1 MQLRYLTNENGEKTD
16 VVMKYTDYID
26 MMEEIED
33 IRGIAERNND
43 ELIPHSDVMK
53 MFEIVEN

>member
-16 VVMKYTDYID
+16 VVMKYTDYNDI
-26 MMEEIED
+26 MEEIED
-33 IRGIAERNND
+33 IRAIAERNND

>member
-16 VVMKYTDYID
+16 IVMKYSDYID

-33 IRGIAERNND
+33 IRALAERKND
-43 ELIPHSDVMK
+43 ELIHHTEVMK
-53 MFEIVEN
+53 MFEFDE